1 MVTTLVAFFV
11 FAADGCIHIFIVNSP
26 GSWHD
31 SAQAD
36 YGVYQ
41 GMKEVYEIHVGK
53 VVVYSTFNLKNY
65 CDHYLINISQQYP
78 RRLDLYYK
86 NNEAISVRQLL
97 ERGMRMIQAQFP
109 RLKDKLSYEEAGERR
124 IILNLMVL
132 IYNFQCSTIGHNEIL
147 NSYMNDKLNFFGSYD
162 MVPTSEANLNVINHR
177 YN

>member
-26 GSWHD
+26 GSWHN

-65 CDHYLINISQQYP
+65 CDHLINISQQYL
-78 RRLDLYYK
+78 RHLDLYYK

-109 RLKDKLSYEEAGERR
+109 RLKDKLL
-124 IILNLMVL
+124 LNLMV
-132 IYNFQCSTIGHNEIL
+132 QCIDL
-147 NSYMNDKLNFFGSYD
+147 
-162 MVPTSEANLNVINHR
+162 
-177 YN
+177 

>member
-1 MVTTLVAFFV
+1 
-11 FAADGCIHIFIVNSP
+11 
-26 GSWHD
+26 
-31 SAQAD
+31 
-36 YGVYQ
+36 
-41 GMKEVYEIHVGK
+41 
-53 VVVYSTFNLKNY
+53 
-65 CDHYLINISQQYP
+65 
-78 RRLDLYYK
+78 
-86 NNEAISVRQLL
+86 
-97 ERGMRMIQAQFP
+97 MIQAQFP